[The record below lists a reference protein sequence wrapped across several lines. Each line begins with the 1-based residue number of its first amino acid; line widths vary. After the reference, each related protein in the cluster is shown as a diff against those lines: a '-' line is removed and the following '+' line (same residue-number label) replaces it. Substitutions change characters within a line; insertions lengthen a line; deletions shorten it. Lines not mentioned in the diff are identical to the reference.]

1 MAEIRVEFYSGHR
14 ANERPIRF
22 ELGDRV
28 YRVDCVDDRWYS
40 PGAVY
45 FRVRADDGHTY
56 VIRHDE
62 ESDAWTL
69 EAFRRHDTIPP

>member
-1 MAEIRVEFYSGHR
+1 MTGIRVECYSGHR
-14 ANERPIRF
+14 ADERPLRF
-22 ELGDRV
+22 ELGNRIYHV
-28 YRVDCVDDRWYS
+28 EYVDDRWYS

-62 ESDAWTL
+62 ERDSWTL
-69 EAFRRHDTIPP
+69 EAFRRHDTILP

>member
-1 MAEIRVEFYSGHR
+1 MTEIRVECYSGCR
-14 ANERPIRF
+14 ADERPLRF

-28 YRVDCVDDRWYS
+28 YRVECVDDRWYS

-45 FRVRADDGHTY
+45 FRVRADDGHAY

-62 ESDAWTL
+62 ERNAWTL

>member
-1 MAEIRVEFYSGHR
+1 MTEIRVECYSGYR
-14 ANERPIRF
+14 AEQRPLRF
-22 ELGDRV
+22 VLGKCI
-28 YRVDCVDDRWYS
+28 YRVESVDDQWYS

-62 ESDAWTL
+62 KRDAWTL